1 MPDAAFAPETGRVT
15 RRPPLPAR
23 GWMVAA
29 LLAAAP
35 AATAQVPATAWT
47 TVAESSRIEFT
58 GTLAGGDFTGH
69 FQRFVAAIAFDAADL
84 AGSRFRVEI
93 ETSSANTADADRD
106 AALAGSDFF
115 AASRWP
121 KATYEAS
128 QFAATGPGQY
138 QARGNLTIRGISG
151 EVPVKFTFKPAT
163 DGHSAVLSGRA
174 SVRRLDFG
182 VGQGEWQDT
191 KWLGDEVRIRFELAL
206 RK

>member
-1 MPDAAFAPETGRVT
+1 VLAASLGATPAP
-15 RRPPLPAR
+15 
-23 GWMVAA
+23 AA
-29 LLAAAP
+29 PAAP
-35 AATAQVPATAWT
+35 AATPAPAWA
-47 TVAESSRIEFT
+47 TVAASSRIEFT
-58 GTLAGGDFTGH
+58 GTLSGGDFTGQ
-69 FQRFVAAIAFDAADL
+69 FPRFAAAIAFDPANL

-93 ETSSANTADADRD
+93 ETGSADTADADRD
-106 AALAGSDFF
+106 VALAGNDFF

-138 QARGNLTIRGISG
+138 QARGKLTIRGIARD
-151 EVPVKFTFKPAT
+151 VPVTFTFKPAA
-163 DGHSAVLSGRA
+163 DGRSAILSGRA

-191 KWLGDEVRIRFELAL
+191 KWLGDEVRIRFELTL

>member
-1 MPDAAFAPETGRVT
+1 VT
-15 RRPPLPAR
+15 LRPPLSAL
-23 GWMVAA
+23 GWVLAA
-29 LLAAAP
+29 LSAATPAPAAQAAQAAP
-35 AATAQVPATAWT
+35 AETPAPTWT
-47 TVAESSRIEFT
+47 TVAASSRIEFT
-58 GTLAGGDFTGH
+58 GTLSGGDFTGQ
-69 FQRFVAAIAFDAADL
+69 FPRFVAAIAFDPANL

-93 ETSSANTADADRD
+93 ETGSANTADADRD
-106 AALAGSDFF
+106 VALAGNDFF

-138 QARGNLTIRGISG
+138 QARGKLTIRGIAWD
-151 EVPVKFTFKPAT
+151 VPVTFSFKPTA
-163 DGHSAVLSGRA
+163 DGRSAILSGRA

-191 KWLGDEVRIRFELAL
+191 KSLGDEVRIRFELTL

>member
-1 MPDAAFAPETGRVT
+1 MTL
-15 RRPPLPAR
+15 RPPLSAL
-23 GWMVAA
+23 GWVLAA
-29 LLAAAP
+29 SLAAAP
-35 AATAQVPATAWT
+35 APAAPASTTPTPATAWT
-47 TVAESSRIEFT
+47 TVAASSSIEFT
-58 GTLAGGDFTGH
+58 ATLAGGEFTGK
-69 FQRFVAAIAFDAADL
+69 FQRFVAAIAFDPANL

-93 ETSSANTADADRD
+93 ETGSADTADADRD
-106 AALAGSDFF
+106 VALAGNDFF

-138 QARGNLTIRGISG
+138 QARGKLTIRGIARD
-151 EVPVKFTFKPAT
+151 VPVTFTFKPAA
-163 DGHSAVLSGRA
+163 DGRSAILSGRA

-191 KWLGDEVRIRFELAL
+191 KWLGDEVRIRFELTL